1 MKDLFIFAGEMS
13 GDLLGEK
20 LLQSLLKIDPNLD
33 VEGVGG
39 PKMRALGMKPFL
51 KMEEFGL
58 TRTILN

>member
-1 MKDLFIFAGEMS
+1 MTDLFIFAGEMS

-51 KMEEFGL
+51 K
-58 TRTILN
+58 TIRRHI